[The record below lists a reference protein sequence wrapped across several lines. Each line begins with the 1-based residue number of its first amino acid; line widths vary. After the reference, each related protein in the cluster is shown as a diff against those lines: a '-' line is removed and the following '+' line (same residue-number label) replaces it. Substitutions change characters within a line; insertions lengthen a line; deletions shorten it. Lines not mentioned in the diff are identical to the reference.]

1 MAGQI
6 HPEGS
11 SSRDVTGAEQLRAGL
26 REDDIAGLREKVRI
40 EPDNPAPKAELG
52 KLLLRLQRYAEG
64 EGLFQDC
71 TRLQPDHA
79 EYHALL
85 GRVLSAL
92 GRQPEAEEAFVKALQ
107 SEPGNPEF
115 HADLGRNLSRQGRHA
130 EAEAAFQQ
138 AVQFGPGIAS
148 HYAGLG
154 RALADQGRYQDAEAG
169 LRQAAQLDL
178 GNPGY
183 LDDLG
188 RALAGQGRYAD
199 AEAVFGEAI
208 KLDPAVPAYQ
218 THLGQALAGQ
228 GRLAEAEAA
237 FRESIQLLPS
247 SAPAYIG
254 LGQTLVGLGLFAEAE
269 AAFREAIRLRP
280 DSAPAHV
287 GRGSIMAH
295 LARHREAEA
304 AFRRAAQIAPDNAAC
319 HAGLG
324 HALAAQGRYEEAEI
338 AFRQAVRAEPGQ
350 PAHHADLGRALLSQE
365 SLDDAERE
373 LRKAVEF
380 DPANPG
386 YQADL
391 GQALL
396 SRGKLSGAEKLFR
409 EAMRLDRSNPAYRAG
424 LARALSA
431 QGNFAQAEKLLREL
445 VQDDQGAAEYRAE
458 LGRAL
463 HATGRH
469 PEAQRLFREAIRLD
483 GNNPEYHALLGRLL
497 VLTEGT
503 HREAHRLFREAVRLA
518 PDNPGYQADLGRSL
532 LAQGELVAAEDALRE
547 AVRLDP
553 ANSAHAAEFGRVLCS
568 QGRYAEATPLLQQA
582 VRLDPGNPVAQAD
595 LARALS
601 EQGSHPDAEEAFRE
615 AVRLDP
621 ASPVYRAELGRSLF
635 AQKRYA
641 QSEDAFREAARL
653 DRANPSYH
661 AELGRSLS
669 VQGRHAEAQDV
680 FRTAVRLD
688 PANSGHR
695 AELGL
700 AYVRQDHLSSAEAI
714 LAELLEQDTDAVPD
728 GVAAL
733 QRALSEAYDNKIVS
747 YSSELAERNSDTS
760 ELQRDGVDLGEY
772 RDHVPQIARAQ
783 LPNLRTAYHA
793 WLEARRREESE
804 RREMHSFSR
813 TYWLKAAGV
822 WCILAAILSAGVWI
836 FAGKTPGW
844 PAELRRL
851 AEGASLAIVIL
862 GIFLQAFYYWRARQE
877 RPRSSR
883 ASLIFEDQL
892 ATLVSNLVL
901 KPAKIAALQISW
913 KDSAVD
919 RVIVRDGPELSAKAE
934 RANLISTEANSR
946 LDIALSRN
954 HGAAVALAC
963 LRGSGKTELARR
975 STDLRPQE
983 PPSRKIP
990 LMLWAPAKYDAQT
1003 FLLRLL
1009 KELCISII
1017 AVGSGPAQEYDRLY
1031 YSERRHQFRF
1041 RLLIAGGLTGL
1052 GLATLGARLAEVK
1065 ISTLA
1070 PFAVGGILTLAG
1082 AAVFV
1087 ASRGPRPLSS
1097 GSDAPIRRQT
1107 IERATE
1113 LRTRVE
1119 YTETQT
1125 RDAKLGFSGYG
1136 LNIAATKGS
1145 QFARVPLNEVDVVRE
1160 LRELVNSVAKDG
1172 WQVVIAIDELDK
1184 MCNVD
1189 EAMAF
1194 LNHIKVLFPIH
1205 DCSFIVSVS
1214 EDAWARF
1221 ESRGLPLRDTFDS
1234 SFDEVVLVNMLQPLE
1249 SRDFLKR
1256 RSNSITDAQ
1265 TLLCHCLSGGLA
1277 RDLLRAAR
1285 LLAHVSNRVQGND
1298 ESKPPLLCDVMAV
1311 LLQKD
1316 LNDKLRASDIRTRSD
1331 RGSGTQ
1337 VMTAWPEIWPDP
1349 DETERWLAGAC
1360 RDRGG
1365 RAWVTASQETSADA
1379 GRGVPGTDYIE
1390 AYIAVLH
1397 TIRQAFSPGG
1407 PLARLGQK
1415 APASDQLLEG
1425 FHCIA
1430 SARWHLAS
1438 DIEIAWKR
1446 LHEARLI
1453 LGLKPLDTPP

>member
-1 MAGQI
+1 M
-6 HPEGS
+6 
-11 SSRDVTGAEQLRAGL
+11 
-26 REDDIAGLREKVRI
+26 
-40 EPDNPAPKAELG
+40 
-52 KLLLRLQRYAEG
+52 
-64 EGLFQDC
+64 LF
-71 TRLQPDHA
+71 R
-79 EYHALL
+79 
-85 GRVLSAL
+85 
-92 GRQPEAEEAFVKALQ
+92 
-107 SEPGNPEF
+107 
-115 HADLGRNLSRQGRHA
+115 
-130 EAEAAFQQ
+130 
-138 AVQFGPGIAS
+138 
-148 HYAGLG
+148 
-154 RALADQGRYQDAEAG
+154 
-169 LRQAAQLDL
+169 
-178 GNPGY
+178 
-183 LDDLG
+183 
-188 RALAGQGRYAD
+188 
-199 AEAVFGEAI
+199 EAI
-208 KLDPAVPAYQ
+208 TLDPAVAAYH

-228 GRLAEAEAA
+228 GRLAEAETT
-237 FRESIQLLPS
+237 FREAIQLLPG
-247 SAPAYIG
+247 SASAHIG
-254 LGQTLVGLGLFAEAE
+254 LGQSLADMGRFTEAE
-269 AAFREAIRLRP
+269 AAFREAIQLRP
-280 DSAPAHV
+280 DSAPAH
-287 GRGSIMAH
+287 GSLGSILAH
-295 LARHREAEA
+295 RTRHREAEA
-304 AFRRAAQIAPDNAAC
+304 EFRRAARAEPDNAAY

-324 HALAAQGRYEEAEI
+324 HALAAQGRYAEAEK

-350 PAHHADLGRALLSQE
+350 PAHRADLGRALLSQE
-365 SLDDAERE
+365 SLDDAECE
-373 LRKAVEF
+373 LRKAVNL
-380 DPANPG
+380 DPAHAG

-396 SRGKLSGAEKLFR
+396 SRGRLSDAEKLFR
-409 EAMRLDRSNPAYRAG
+409 EAMRLDRGNPAYRAG

-445 VQDDQGAAEYRAE
+445 AQDDQGAAEYRAE

-463 HATGRH
+463 QATGRH

-483 GNNPEYHALLGRLL
+483 ADNPEYHALLGRLL
-497 VLTEGT
+497 VLIEGT
-503 HREAHRLFREAVRLA
+503 HREALRLFREAVRLA
-518 PDNPGYQADLGRSL
+518 PDNPDYQADLGRSL
-532 LAQGELVAAEDALRE
+532 WALGELAAAGDALRE

-553 ANSAHAAEFGRVLCS
+553 ANPAHTAEFGRALCS
-568 QGRYAEATPLLQQA
+568 QGQYAEAMPLLQQA
-582 VRLDPGNPVAQAD
+582 VRLDPGNPVVQAD

-601 EQGSHPDAEEAFRE
+601 EQGSHPAAEEAYRE

-635 AQKRYA
+635 AQRRYA
-641 QSEDAFREAARL
+641 QAEEAYREAVRL
-653 DRANPSYH
+653 DRANSSYH

-669 VQGRHAEAQDV
+669 AQERLPEAQDV
-680 FRTAVRLD
+680 LRTALRLD
-688 PANSGHR
+688 PANPGHR

-700 AYVRQDHLSSAEAI
+700 AYVRQDRLSSAEDI
-714 LAELLEQDTDAVPD
+714 LTELLGHDPNAVHD
-728 GVAAL
+728 QVAAL
-733 QRALSEAYDNKIVS
+733 QRALSEAYDTKIIS
-747 YSSELAERNSDTS
+747 YSSELAERNSDKS
-760 ELQRDGVDLGEY
+760 DLQRDGVDLGEY
-772 RDHVPQIARAQ
+772 RDHVPQIARVQ
-783 LPNLRTAYHA
+783 LPNLRTAYHC

-804 RREMHSFSR
+804 RRDMHSSSR
-813 TYWLKAAGV
+813 TYWLKAVGV
-822 WCILAAILSAGVWI
+822 WCILAVILAAGVRV
-836 FAGKTPGW
+836 FAGQTPGW
-844 PAELRRL
+844 PEGLRRL
-851 AEGASLAIVIL
+851 AEVASLAIVVL
-862 GIFLQAFYYWRARQE
+862 GTSLQAFYFWRVRQE

-913 KDSAVD
+913 KDSAID

-934 RANLISTEANSR
+934 RANLISTDANSR

-954 HGAAVALAC
+954 YGAAVALAGP
-963 LRGSGKTELARR
+963 RGSGKTELART
-975 STDLRPQE
+975 STELRPLE
-983 PPSRKIP
+983 PPNRKIP

-1017 AVGSGPAQEYDRLY
+1017 SVGSGSAQEYDRLY
-1031 YSERRHQFRF
+1031 YSERRHQLRFRF
-1041 RLLIAGGLTGL
+1041 LIASGLAGL
-1052 GLATLGARLAEVK
+1052 GLAILGARLAEVK

-1070 PFAVGGILTLAG
+1070 PFVMGGILILAG

-1087 ASRGPRPLSS
+1087 ASHGPRPLNSD
-1097 GSDAPIRRQT
+1097 SDAPIRRPT
-1107 IERATE
+1107 IERAME
-1113 LRTRVE
+1113 LRTRVD

-1125 RDAKLGFSGYG
+1125 SDAKLGVSGYG
-1136 LNIAATKGS
+1136 LNIVAARGS

-1160 LRELVNSVAKDG
+1160 LRGLVKSVAEDG

-1184 MCNVD
+1184 MCDAD

-1298 ESKPPLLCDVMAV
+1298 ESKPPLLCDVLTA

-1331 RGSGTQ
+1331 RGSGSQ
-1337 VMTAWPEIWPDP
+1337 VMASWPEIWPDP
-1349 DETERWLAGAC
+1349 DETERWLAGTC
-1360 RDRGG
+1360 RNREG
-1365 RAWVTASQETSADA
+1365 RASITASLETSDDA
-1379 GRGVPGTDYIE
+1379 GSRVAGTDYIE

-1407 PLARLGQK
+1407 PLGRLGQK
-1415 APASDQLLEG
+1415 SPASDELLEG
-1425 FHCIA
+1425 FHSIA
-1430 SARWHLAS
+1430 SARWYLAS
-1438 DIEIAWKR
+1438 DIETAWKR
-1446 LHEARLI
+1446 LHEARMI
-1453 LGLKPLDTPP
+1453 LGFKPLDSLP

>member
-1 MAGQI
+1 M
-6 HPEGS
+6 S
-11 SSRDVTGAEQLRAGL
+11 
-26 REDDIAGLREKVRI
+26 EDDIARLREKVRI
-40 EPDNPAPKAELG
+40 EPDNPIPKAELG
-52 KLLLRLQRYAEG
+52 KLLLSLQRYAEA
-64 EGLFQDC
+64 ESLFRDC
-71 TRLQPDHA
+71 TRLRPGQA

-92 GRQPEAEEAFVKALQ
+92 GRRPEAGEAFGKAVQ
-107 SEPGNPEF
+107 REPGNPEF
-115 HADLGRNLSRQGRHA
+115 HADLGRNRSGQGRHA
-130 EAEAAFQQ
+130 EAETAFRQ
-138 AVQFGPGIAS
+138 ALHIGPGTAS
-148 HYAGLG
+148 HFAGLG
-154 RALADQGRYQDAEAG
+154 RALAEQGRYQDAESA
-169 LRQAAQLDL
+169 LREAAQRDL

-183 LDDLG
+183 RDDLGEALARQERHADAEVLFREAITLDPTAPAYHTHLG
-188 RALAGQGRYAD
+188 RALAGQGR
-199 AEAVFGEAI
+199 
-208 KLDPAVPAYQ
+208 L
-218 THLGQALAGQ
+218 T
-228 GRLAEAEAA
+228 EAEAA
-237 FRESIQLLPS
+237 FRESIQLPPG
-247 SAPAYIG
+247 SAPAHIG
-254 LGQTLVGLGLFAEAE
+254 LGQALAGLGRVAEAE
-269 AAFREAIRLRP
+269 AAFRDAIRLRP
-280 DSAPAHV
+280 DSAPAH
-287 GRGSIMAH
+287 GGLGSILAH
-295 LARHREAEA
+295 QTRYREAAA
-304 AFRRAAQIAPDNAAC
+304 AFRRAARAEPDNAAY

-324 HALAAQGRYEEAEI
+324 HALAAQGHYEEAEI

-373 LRKAVEF
+373 LRKAVQL
-380 DPANPG
+380 DPGNPR

-396 SRGKLSGAEKLFR
+396 SRGKFSDAEKLFR
-409 EAMRLDRSNPAYRAG
+409 EAMRVDRSNPAYRAG

-431 QGNFAQAEKLLREL
+431 QGNFTQAEKLLREL

-463 HATGRH
+463 HDTGRH

-483 GNNPEYHALLGRLL
+483 ANNPEYRALLGRLL
-497 VLTEGT
+497 VLNEGP
-503 HREAHRLFREAVRLA
+503 HREAHGLFLEAVRLA
-518 PDNPGYQADLGRSL
+518 PDNANYQADLGRSL
-532 LAQGELVAAEDALRE
+532 LAHREFAAAEDALRE

-553 ANSAHAAEFGRVLCS
+553 ANPAHTAEFGRALCS
-568 QGRYAEATPLLQQA
+568 QGRYAEATPVLQQA
-582 VRLDPGNPVAQAD
+582 VRLDPGNPLAQAD

-615 AVRLDP
+615 AVRLDRANP
-621 ASPVYRAELGRSLF
+621 AYHAGLGRSLI
-635 AQKRYA
+635 AQTRYA
-641 QSEDAFREAARL
+641 QSEEAFREAVRL
-653 DRANPSYH
+653 DRANPAYH
-661 AELGRSLS
+661 ADLGRSLS
-669 VQGRHAEAQDV
+669 AQERHAEAQDV

-688 PANSGHR
+688 PANSGR
-695 AELGL
+695 QAELGL
-700 AYVRQDHLSSAEAI
+700 TYVRQDHLSWAENI
-714 LAELLEQDTDAVPD
+714 LTQLLGVDPGAGQD
-728 GVAAL
+728 GVADL
-733 QRALSEAYDNKIVS
+733 QRALTEAYDDKIVS
-747 YSSELAERNSDTS
+747 YSCELAERNSDKS
-760 ELQRDGVDLGEY
+760 DLQRDGVDLREY
-772 RDHVPQIARAQ
+772 RDHVPQIARVQ
-783 LPNLRTAYHA
+783 LPNLRSAYHA
-793 WLEARRREESE
+793 WLEARRHEESE
-804 RREMHSFSR
+804 RRHMHSSSR
-813 TYWLKAAGV
+813 SYWLKAVGIWCIIAGALSVGV
-822 WCILAAILSAGVWI
+822 WL
-836 FAGKTPGW
+836 FADKPPEWPG
-844 PAELRRL
+844 EVRRL
-851 AEGASLAIVIL
+851 AEAVSLAAVVL
-862 GIFLQAFYYWRARQE
+862 GISLQAFYFWRIRQE
-877 RPRSSR
+877 RPKPSR

-934 RANLISTEANSR
+934 RANLISTDANSR

-954 HGAAVALAC
+954 YGAAVALAGP
-963 LRGSGKTELARR
+963 RGSGKTELART
-975 STDLRPQE
+975 STELRPLE
-983 PPSRKIP
+983 PPNRKIP

-1017 AVGSGPAQEYDRLY
+1017 SVGSGGAQEYDRLY
-1031 YSERRHQFRF
+1031 YSERRRQLRF

-1052 GLATLGARLAEVK
+1052 GLAILGARMAEVK

-1070 PFAVGGILTLAG
+1070 PFVVGGILTLAG

-1087 ASRGPRPLSS
+1087 ASRGPRPLNSD
-1097 GSDAPIRRQT
+1097 SDAPIRRPT
-1107 IERATE
+1107 IERAIE

-1125 RDAKLGFSGYG
+1125 RDAKLGISGYG
-1136 LNIAATKGS
+1136 LSVATAKGS

-1160 LRELVNSVAKDG
+1160 LRGLVKNVAEDG

-1184 MCNVD
+1184 MCDAD

-1265 TLLCHCLSGGLA
+1265 TLVCHCLSGGLA

-1298 ESKPPLLCDVMAV
+1298 ESEPPLLCDVLTA
-1311 LLQKD
+1311 LLRKD
-1316 LNDKLRASDIRTRSD
+1316 LNDKLRASGIRARSD
-1331 RGSGTQ
+1331 RGSGIQ
-1337 VMTAWPEIWPDP
+1337 VMAAWPEIWPDP

-1360 RDRGG
+1360 RDHEG
-1365 RAWVTASQETSADA
+1365 RASVTASLETPEDA
-1379 GRGVPGTDYIE
+1379 GCGIPGANYIE

-1407 PLARLGQK
+1407 PLGRLGQRS
-1415 APASDQLLEG
+1415 PASDQLLEG
-1425 FHCIA
+1425 FHAIA
-1430 SARWHLAS
+1430 SARWYLAS

-1446 LHEARLI
+1446 LHEARMI

>member
-1 MAGQI
+1 M
-6 HPEGS
+6 S
-11 SSRDVTGAEQLRAGL
+11 
-26 REDDIAGLREKVRI
+26 EDDIARLREKVRI
-40 EPDNPAPKAELG
+40 EPDNPISKAELG
-52 KLLLRLQRYAEG
+52 KLLLSLQRYAEA
-64 EGLFQDC
+64 ESLFRDC
-71 TRLQPDHA
+71 TRLRPGHA

-92 GRQPEAEEAFVKALQ
+92 GRQHEAEEAFVKALER
-107 SEPGNPEF
+107 EPDNPEF
-115 HADLGRNLSRQGRHA
+115 HADLGRNLSRQGRHP

-138 AVQFGPGIAS
+138 VVHLEPGTAS

-154 RALADQGRYQDAEAG
+154 RARADQGRYQDAESV
-169 LRQAAQLDL
+169 LREAAQRDP

-183 LDDLG
+183 RDDLG
-188 RALAGQGRYAD
+188 QALAGQGRHAD
-199 AEAVFGEAI
+199 AEVLFRETI
-208 KLDPAVPAYQ
+208 TLDPAVPDYH

-228 GRLAEAEAA
+228 GRLAEAETA

-247 SAPAYIG
+247 SAPAHIG
-254 LGQTLVGLGLFAEAE
+254 LGQALAGLGLFAEGE

-280 DSAPAHV
+280 DSAPGH
-287 GRGSIMAH
+287 GGLGSILAH
-295 LARHREAEA
+295 QTRHKEAEA
-304 AFRRAAQIAPDNAAC
+304 AFRRAARAEPDSAVY

-324 HALAAQGRYEEAEI
+324 HALAAQGLYGEAEI

-350 PAHHADLGRALLSQE
+350 PAHRADLGRALLSRE

-373 LRKAVEF
+373 LRKAVEL

-396 SRGKLSGAEKLFR
+396 SRRKLPDAEKLFR

-424 LARALSA
+424 LARVLSA

-483 GNNPEYHALLGRLL
+483 ANNPEYHALLGRLL
-497 VLTEGT
+497 VLIEGT

-518 PDNPGYQADLGRSL
+518 PDNPDYQADLGRSL
-532 LAQGELVAAEDALRE
+532 LAQGELAAAEDALRE

-553 ANSAHAAEFGRVLCS
+553 VNPAHTAEFGRALCS

-582 VRLDPGNPVAQAD
+582 VRLDPRNPVAQAD

-601 EQGSHPDAEEAFRE
+601 EQGSLPEAEEAFRE

-621 ASPVYRAELGRSLF
+621 ASPVYHAELGRSLF
-635 AQKRYA
+635 AQKKYA
-641 QSEDAFREAARL
+641 QSEEAIREAVRL
-653 DRANPSYH
+653 DRANPAYH
-661 AELGRSLS
+661 ADLGRSLS
-669 VQGRHAEAQDV
+669 AQERHTEAQDV
-680 FRTAVRLD
+680 LRTAVRLD
-688 PANSGHR
+688 PANPGHR

-700 AYVRQDHLSSAEAI
+700 AYVRQDRLSSAEDI
-714 LAELLEQDTDAVPD
+714 LTELLEQDPDAVQD
-728 GVAAL
+728 GAGAL
-733 QRALSEAYDNKIVS
+733 QRALSEAYDDKIVS

-760 ELQRDGVDLGEY
+760 DLQRDGVDLGEY
-772 RDHVPQIARAQ
+772 RDHVPQIARVQ

-804 RREMHSFSR
+804 RRDIHSSSR
-813 TYWLKAAGV
+813 IYWIKAAGV
-822 WCILAAILSAGVWI
+822 WCILAAILSAGIWV
-836 FAGKTPGW
+836 FAGKTPEW
-844 PAELRRL
+844 PGEVRRL
-851 AEGASLAIVIL
+851 AESVSLAIVVL
-862 GIFLQAFYYWRARQE
+862 GTFLQAFYFWRIRQE

-901 KPAKIAALQISW
+901 KPAKIAALQINW

-919 RVIVRDGPELSAKAE
+919 RVIVRDGPQLSAKAE
-934 RANLISTEANSR
+934 RANLISTDANSR

-954 HGAAVALAC
+954 YGAAVALAGP
-963 LRGSGKTELARR
+963 RGSGKTELART
-975 STDLRPQE
+975 STELRPLE
-983 PPSRKIP
+983 PPNRKIP

-1017 AVGSGPAQEYDRLY
+1017 SVGSGSAQEYDRLY
-1031 YSERRHQFRF
+1031 YSERRHQLRF
-1041 RLLIAGGLTGL
+1041 RLLIAGGLTVL
-1052 GLATLGARLAEVK
+1052 GLAILGARMAEVK

-1070 PFAVGGILTLAG
+1070 PFVVGGIFILAG

-1087 ASRGPRPLSS
+1087 ASRGPRPLNSD
-1097 GSDAPIRRQT
+1097 SDAPIRRPT
-1107 IERATE
+1107 IERAME

-1119 YTETQT
+1119 FTETQT
-1125 RDAKLGFSGYG
+1125 RDAKLGISGYG
-1136 LNIAATKGS
+1136 LNVAATRGS

-1160 LRELVNSVAKDG
+1160 LRGLVKSVAEDG

-1184 MCNVD
+1184 MCDAD

-1285 LLAHVSNRVQGND
+1285 LLAQVSNRVQGND
-1298 ESKPPLLCDVMAV
+1298 ESKPPLLCDVLTA
-1311 LLQKD
+1311 LLRKD

-1331 RGSGTQ
+1331 RGNGTQ
-1337 VMTAWPEIWPDP
+1337 VMPAWPEIWPDP
-1349 DETERWLAGAC
+1349 DETERWLEGAC
-1360 RDRGG
+1360 RNRDG
-1365 RAWVTASQETSADA
+1365 RASITASLESSEDA
-1379 GRGVPGTDYIE
+1379 SCGVPGSDYIE
-1390 AYIAVLH
+1390 AYIAILH

-1407 PLARLGQK
+1407 PLGWLGQK
-1415 APASDQLLEG
+1415 SPASDQLLEG

-1430 SARWHLAS
+1430 SARWYLAS